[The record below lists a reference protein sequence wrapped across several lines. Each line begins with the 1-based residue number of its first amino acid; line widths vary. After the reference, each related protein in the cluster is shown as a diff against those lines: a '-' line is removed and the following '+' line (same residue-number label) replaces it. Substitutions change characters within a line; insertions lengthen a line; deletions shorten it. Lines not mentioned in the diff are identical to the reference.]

1 VLRRPRNLVLIALG
15 ALGLLVLVRLL
26 AFDVPAG
33 RRVDARV
40 LEGFAGLDR
49 PAIHAPLYALANLAS
64 PKPFVLLALVLVA
77 IALVRRRPRTA
88 LAVGLAMVL
97 ANLSTQFLKPALATP
112 RFARLPGGEQI
123 GTASWPS
130 GHATASMTLALAA
143 VIVVPA
149 RWRPWAAAAGAAFT
163 VAVSFSFLILH
174 WHFASDVAGGYLVAA
189 MWAVLGVAAI
199 LLVEGR
205 RPTQASERVRIG
217 VREALAPTAGI
228 VGVAAAIA
236 ALVLISRPYAVVS
249 YARAHTM
256 FVVGAGIVG
265 ALALV
270 LATGLALALRG
281 RSDGPTP

>member
-1 VLRRPRNLVLIALG
+1 VRRPRNLLLIALG
-15 ALGLLVLVRLL
+15 GLGLLVLVRLL
-26 AFDVPAG
+26 AFDLPAG

-49 PAIHAPLYALANLAS
+49 PVIHAPLYAFANLAS

-77 IALVRRRPRTA
+77 IALGRRRPRTA

-112 RFARLPGGEQI
+112 RFAELPGGKQI
-123 GTASWPS
+123 GEASWPS

-143 VIVVPA
+143 VVVVPA

-174 WHFASDVAGGYLVAA
+174 WHFPSDVAGGYLVAA
-189 MWAVLGVAAI
+189 VWTVLAVAAI
-199 LLVEGR
+199 LLLEGR
-205 RPTQASERVRIG
+205 HPSAESQRARVG
-217 VREALAPTAGI
+217 VRQALAPTAGI
-228 VGVAAAIA
+228 VGMAAAVA
-236 ALVLISRPYAVVS
+236 ALVLIARPHAVVS
-249 YARAHTM
+249 YARSHTM

-265 ALALV
+265 ALALA

-281 RSDGPTP
+281 RSDGPAP